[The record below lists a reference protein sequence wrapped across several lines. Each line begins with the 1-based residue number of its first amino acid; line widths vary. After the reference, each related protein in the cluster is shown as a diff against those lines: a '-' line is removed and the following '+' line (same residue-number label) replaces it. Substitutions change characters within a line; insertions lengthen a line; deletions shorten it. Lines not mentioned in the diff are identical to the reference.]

1 MRPAGIA
8 DVEVVGRLLDAFNRE
23 YDEPTPGAPALA
35 DRLRGLLAGRETA
48 VLLAGSAPDGLAV
61 LRFRPAIWSETL
73 ECYLAE
79 IYVVPQRRGS
89 GLGRA
94 LMEAAIALARRE
106 GADRMDLGTSE
117 DDVAARALYESMGFT
132 NCEGR
137 PDGPLTYYYERA
149 L

>member
-1 MRPAGIA
+1 MRPAGVA
-8 DVEVVGRLLDAFNRE
+8 DVEDVAPLLDVPSTGSTASPR
-23 YDEPTPGAPALA
+23 PARALV
-35 DRLRGLLAGRETA
+35 DRFRGLLAGRDTA
-48 VLLAGSAPDGLAV
+48 VLLAGSGPDGLAV
-61 LRFRPAIWSETL
+61 LRFRPAIWTEAL

-79 IYVVPQRRGS
+79 LYVVPHRRGS

-106 GADRMDLGTSE
+106 GADHMDLGTSE
-117 DDVAARALYESMGFT
+117 DDVAARSLYESMGFT

-137 PDGPLTYYYERA
+137 PDGPLTYYYERE